1 MKRLNQAH
9 IPVTD
14 TYKYLVVRKGD
25 RQSQSYMFYPK
36 NISKIITYGGKK
48 KNKTRNPLIILE
60 TEGKKKIKSLILNLG
75 DQSQPRCAFVI

>member
-36 NISKIITYGGKK
+36 NISKIITYGEK

-60 TEGKKKIKSLILNLG
+60 TEEGKK
-75 DQSQPRCAFVI
+75 

>member
-1 MKRLNQAH
+1 MKRLNQVH

-36 NISKIITYGGKK
+36 NISKIITYGE
-48 KNKTRNPLIILE
+48 KNIRPE
-60 TEGKKKIKSLILNLG
+60 THL
-75 DQSQPRCAFVI
+75 